1 MAELIK
7 MTKQMIAAGKASPAS
22 SGYKFDVF
30 GDDLT
35 TFTGN
40 GPIAE
45 QVRLAIIGSYKAQG
59 LSEAQAI
66 AKFNEQNPNF

>member
-1 MAELIK
+1 

-30 GDDLT
+30 GDDP
-35 TFTGN
+35 TFVSN
-40 GPIAE
+40 GPIIE

-66 AKFNEQNPNF
+66 AKFNELNQNF